1 MWNAILEAWPV
12 WLLSSVL
19 IVAAVIDGA
28 KLKVPNWL
36 TFSLILSGW
45 LYSFCVG
52 SFAGLGYSL
61 LATFVG
67 LLLLYVL
74 HSVGGMGGGDV
85 KLLAGIG
92 AWLHT
97 SHLLNIFAGTAI
109 LGGLMAVAMI
119 ARGGRW
125 GHHWRQGKQI
135 VREWVTIR
143 DPDKLYDI
151 AAQRKPTMML
161 LPYGIPMTL
170 AALGYF
176 AYCGMYF

>member
-1 MWNAILEAWPV
+1 MLNAILDAWPV
-12 WLLSSVL
+12 WLLSFVL

-36 TFSLILSGW
+36 TFSLIISGW
-45 LYSFCVG
+45 TYSFFVG
-52 SFAGLGYSL
+52 GVAGLGYSL

-97 SHLLNIFAGTAI
+97 AHLLNIFAGTAI

-119 ARGGRW
+119 ARSGRW
-125 GHHWRQGKQI
+125 GHHWRQSLQI

-143 DPDKLYDI
+143 NPDKLYDI
-151 AAQRKPTMML
+151 AAERKPTMLL